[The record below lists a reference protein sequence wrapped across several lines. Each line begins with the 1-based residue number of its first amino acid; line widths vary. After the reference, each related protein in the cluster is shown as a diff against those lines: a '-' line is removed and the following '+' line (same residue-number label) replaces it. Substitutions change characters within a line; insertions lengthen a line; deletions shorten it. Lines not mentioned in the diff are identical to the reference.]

1 MSYLGRMRDRAV
13 RPPPAKPR
21 PGIPLPRLTSQ
32 HRLASHTL
40 FAWTVLAGVCVI
52 AMFARPE
59 QGTIPYHLG
68 WASFALAFGLGTW
81 SRWQLVTSLTW
92 FTVATGGAL
101 LHHWSLGAIGWD
113 ETTEIPLMLLLA
125 LMMVWHVRRRQAAL
139 AAATRLAATDGLT
152 GLANRATFNTAVSAA
167 LDDESSQGTTV
178 LFVDLDDFK
187 GVNDRF
193 GHGVG
198 DDVLREVAARLRR
211 ATRPGDLCA
220 RLGGDEFAVLL
231 RGTGDATTTSGKD
244 VAQRIVKS
252 IATTMQIRGRF
263 AHVSA
268 SVGVATAPDE
278 TDLEQL
284 IHFADVAMY
293 AAKAKGKARIQV
305 FEPGLLDGDSAQ
317 EAFELMLSA
326 ATGSG
331 ELVVHYQPVLSL
343 PDGRCTA
350 VEALVRWRHPERGL
364 LYPDSFI
371 EAAERIGAIRDI
383 GTFVLRRACAD
394 AATWRKA
401 HPRSPLAI
409 HVNVSALQ
417 LDDDGFIDSVT
428 RCLSEFN
435 LPPNQLVLEIT
446 ESVVISSAV
455 AIDRINALAAQGVTI
470 AIDDFGT
477 GYSALTTLRSLPA
490 KIVKIDKSFVAGSTE
505 NAQDR
510 AVIEAVVMMAAQMGM
525 QTIAEGVERLEQRTC
540 LEMIGADAV
549 QGYLHLRP
557 TTAEKFGAWFAA
569 HLAGL
574 PQTRRTNDVVLPFKP
589 RHTALALPRS
599 ATVGAVL
606 PTRVT
611 QGKPVRI
618 RH

>member
-1 MSYLGRMRDRAV
+1 MDSMRRSTVCADDKGSTMSNLVWMRDRAV
-13 RPPPAKPR
+13 RLPAAKTR
-21 PGIPLPRLTSQ
+21 QGVPLLRLGNANP
-32 HRLASHTL
+32 LASRTL
-40 FAWTVLAGVCVI
+40 LAWTVLAVGCVI
-52 AMFARPE
+52 AMLVRPE
-59 QGTIPYHLG
+59 QGTVPYHLG
-68 WASFALAFGLGTW
+68 WVAFALAFGLGTW

-92 FTVATGGAL
+92 FTVATGTAL
-101 LHHWSLGAIGWD
+101 VHRWVLGEIGWD
-113 ETTEIPLMLLLA
+113 VITEIPLMLLLA
-125 LMMVWHVRRRQAAL
+125 LVMVWHVRRRQGAL
-139 AAATRLAATDGLT
+139 AAATRLATIDSLT
-152 GLANRATFNTAVSAA
+152 GLANRATFNTAVAAA
-167 LDDESSQGTTV
+167 LEDESSRSITV

-187 GVNDRF
+187 DVNDGF
-193 GHGVG
+193 GHRVG
-198 DDVLREVAARLRR
+198 DDLLREVAARISR

-231 RGTGDATTTSGKD
+231 RGTGDATTATGKE

-252 IATTMQIRGRF
+252 IGTTMQIRGSF
-263 AHVSA
+263 AHVGA
-268 SVGVATAPDE
+268 SVGVATA
-278 TDLEQL
+278 TDDTDVEQL
-284 IHFADVAMY
+284 IRFADLAMY
-293 AAKAKGKARIQV
+293 AAKAKGKARVQV
-305 FEPGLLDGDSAQ
+305 FEPGLLDGDFAQ
-317 EAFELMLSA
+317 EEFERMLSA
-326 ATGSG
+326 APANG

-343 PDGRCTA
+343 PEGRCTA

-383 GTFVLRRACAD
+383 GAFVLRRACAD
-394 AATWRKA
+394 AATWRHA

-417 LDDDGFIDSVT
+417 LDDDLFLDSVV

-435 LPPNQLVLEIT
+435 LAPDQLVLEIT
-446 ESVVISSAV
+446 ESVVISSAM
-455 AIDRINALAAQGVTI
+455 AIERINTLAAYGVTF

-490 KIVKIDKSFVAGSTE
+490 KIVKIDKSFVAGSTD

-510 AVIEAVVMMAAQMGM
+510 AVIEAVVKMATQMGM

-540 LEMIGADAV
+540 LEGIGANAV

-574 PQTRRTNDVVLPFKP
+574 PQTRRSDDVVLEFKP
-589 RHTALALPRS
+589 RHTA
-599 ATVGAVL
+599 
-606 PTRVT
+606 
-611 QGKPVRI
+611 
-618 RH
+618 

>member
-32 HRLASHTL
+32 HPLASHTL

-59 QGTIPYHLG
+59 QGTIPLHLG

-101 LHHWSLGAIGWD
+101 LHRWSLGAIGWD

-139 AAATRLAATDGLT
+139 AAATRLAATDSLT
-152 GLANRATFNTAVSAA
+152 GLANRATFNTEVSAA

-231 RGTGDATTTSGKD
+231 RGTGDATTASGKD

-268 SVGVATAPDE
+268 SVGVATASDE

-343 PDGRCTA
+343 PEGRCTA

-394 AATWRKA
+394 AAIWRKA

-435 LPPNQLVLEIT
+435 LPPDQLVLEIT

-589 RHTALALPRS
+589 RHTA
-599 ATVGAVL
+599 
-606 PTRVT
+606 
-611 QGKPVRI
+611 
-618 RH
+618 